1 MSQKNLDRN
10 GRWRNIDVSF
20 RVSDEENRAIN
31 EAVALSGLTKREYI
45 TTKLQNR
52 DVVVVGNPRV
62 FKMLKNKM
70 DDIYEQL
77 IRISTIGEVSEELTE
92 TINLVAKI
100 YWGMVGNMDIKEHD
114 NRLVK
119 SKIVDKDE

>member
-20 RVSDEENRAIN
+20 RVSDEESRAIN
-31 EAVALSGLTKREYI
+31 EAVALSGLSKREYI

-62 FKMLKNKM
+62 FKMLKTKM

-77 IRISTIGEVSEELTE
+77 IRISCTGEISEELTE

-100 YWGMVGNMDIKEHD
+100 YWGMVHD
-114 NRLVK
+114 D
-119 SKIVDKDE
+119 SIS